1 MTDNVEKPNHYTFGK
16 YECIDVIEE
25 LSKQNDLQG
34 AEGFLYGNIIKY
46 LWRYKHKNGIE
57 DLQKARWYLDRLI
70 SNTENDYKPVGE
82 NVLNGIEGK
91 NLNFPFHSL
100 SLMFVDGGGTHLIR
114 YADIF
119 EESKSAVI
127 HQLKKILKFPQNYF
141 HVNVFLN
148 NRPIRKNNRW
158 N

>member
-1 MTDNVEKPNHYTFGK
+1 MVFSDGRNITQINVSL
-16 YECIDVIEE
+16 IADVTNLIE
-25 LSKQNDLQG
+25 
-34 AEGFLYGNIIKY
+34 
-46 LWRYKHKNGIE
+46 
-57 DLQKARWYLDRLI
+57 
-70 SNTENDYKPVGE
+70 
-82 NVLNGIEGK
+82 VLNGIEGK

-127 HQLKKILKFPQNYF
+127 HQLKKILKYPQNYID
-141 HVNVFLN
+141 VNVFMTTVEPPEHDRTYVLGRN
-148 NRPIRKNNRW
+148 KKW